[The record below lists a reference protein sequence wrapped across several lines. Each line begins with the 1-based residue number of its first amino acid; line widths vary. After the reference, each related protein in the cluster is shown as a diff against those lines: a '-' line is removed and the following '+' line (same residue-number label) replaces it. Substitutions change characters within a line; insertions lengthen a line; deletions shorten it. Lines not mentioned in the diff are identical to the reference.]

1 MASLA
6 IYEMKPVSSQ
16 RIAMMLVCMA
26 IVHYC
31 LEGLRRGRPFKHA
44 TVSSPIIMK
53 FAVSMAFLL
62 SEDHNHCHPWA
73 LVVPAAFEESRA
85 LPALAWSTNI

>member
-1 MASLA
+1 
-6 IYEMKPVSSQ
+6 
-16 RIAMMLVCMA
+16 
-26 IVHYC
+26 
-31 LEGLRRGRPFKHA
+31 
-44 TVSSPIIMK
+44 MK